1 MSEEAI
7 TVDRSPPL
15 AGTVND
21 GAEVGI
27 DTDYTDSTSELC
39 VNWEGFSDPESG
51 ISAIQW
57 AIGKITEI
65 LALTI
70 AST

>member
-1 MSEEAI
+1 M
-7 TVDRSPPL
+7 DRSPPL

-27 DTDYTDSTSELC
+27 DTDYTDSVSELC
-39 VNWEGFSDPESG
+39 VYWEGFSDAESG

-57 AIGKITEI
+57 AIGKITETI
-65 LALTI
+65 LTH
-70 AST
+70 T